1 MRYFNGFQVGLAC
14 LRFGNMQW
22 ERLYHIYDTE
32 LDLLSGMQSIFY
44 CLSFCCSN
52 LIVLGIWAVL
62 LSRRVVGNFDF

>member
-1 MRYFNGFQVGLAC
+1 MLAV
-14 LRFGNMQW
+14 R
-22 ERLYHIYDTE
+22 EYAVVEAISYIYDTE
-32 LDLLSGMQSIFY
+32 LGLLSGYTEHFY

>member
-1 MRYFNGFQVGLAC
+1 MLEVWEYAVGEAIS
-14 LRFGNMQW
+14 
-22 ERLYHIYDTE
+22 HIYDTE